1 MKSTRWHCTGAC
13 CSTSYQSASHYL
25 SNSICG
31 DAIHAFISVVAWAL
45 AALEPPPPTHTP
57 NAPHPFRLRGARVMW
72 DVVTGRTKAYGFA
85 SFRSREDAQV
95 AIDAMQGQ
103 VVGSRQIRCG
113 WAQHKQVGY
122 CYTDV
127 LPASQFQPRLTS

>member
-1 MKSTRWHCTGAC
+1 
-13 CSTSYQSASHYL
+13 
-25 SNSICG
+25 
-31 DAIHAFISVVAWAL
+31 
-45 AALEPPPPTHTP
+45 
-57 NAPHPFRLRGARVMW
+57 MW

-113 WAQHKQVGY
+113 WAQHKQV
-122 CYTDV
+122 CELFILCSWPVTA
-127 LPASQFQPRLTS
+127 LQ

>member
-1 MKSTRWHCTGAC
+1 MMWSMHFMNGGLCPGSLWAVLTVFTP
-13 CSTSYQSASHYL
+13 L
-25 SNSICG
+25 S
-31 DAIHAFISVVAWAL
+31 
-45 AALEPPPPTHTP
+45 P
-57 NAPHPFRLRGARVMW
+57 RGARVMW

-113 WAQHKQVGY
+113 WAQHKQVG
-122 CYTDV
+122 CFCTDV
-127 LPASQFQPRLTS
+127 LPGQVFPPCPHLAFQQHLLQQ